1 MSRQE
6 DDEEPSTPSHVY
18 YGHYCLGESQEFM
31 EEATPLFCPCEA
43 GLAPHS
49 SVSLAGQ
56 TASLISELWVMNL
69 SGQFQMA

>member
-1 MSRQE
+1 MRRSLAHYPTCTSGRYYVA
-6 DDEEPSTPSHVY
+6 SHR
-18 YGHYCLGESQEFM
+18 EFM
-31 EEATPLFCPCEA
+31 EVATPLFCPGEA

-56 TASLISELWVMNL
+56 TASLISELRVMNL